1 MIVCWERST
10 RQSTQLEDEDL
21 HLKGDLPIS
30 YEVKLPVFEGP
41 LGLLL
46 HLIEREELDITTI
59 SLAQVTDQYLE
70 YISQM
75 EEREVAHLVDF
86 LVVASKLLLIK
97 SCLLL
102 PTPPVVVEEEEEAD
116 MGEDLV
122 RQLIEYKKFKQIAS
136 LLLERDKQDLHAYVR
151 IGTPTVTGSNKTL
164 DMSGVSL
171 DALVRAARQALK
183 IMPPEPPVSQVIPPL
198 TISMQDKINL
208 IKTGLEQRGE
218 ISFEEAIAG
227 ARSHVEVI
235 VTFLAMLELIKAG
248 FLSAQQEQLFG
259 SIILRYRPEGQETAE
274 ETVKPGADTEP

>member
-1 MIVCWERST
+1 
-10 RQSTQLEDEDL
+10 
-21 HLKGDLPIS
+21 
-30 YEVKLPVFEGP
+30 VFEGP
-41 LGLLL
+41 LELLL
-46 HLIEREELDITTI
+46 HLIEREELDITMI
-59 SLAQVTDQYLE
+59 SLAQVTDQYLG

-97 SCLLL
+97 SRLLL
-102 PTPPVVVEEEEEAD
+102 PTPPVVVEGDEED
-116 MGEDLV
+116 VGDDLV

-151 IGTPTVTGSNKTL
+151 IGTPTMTGHNRTL
-164 DMSGVSL
+164 DMSNVSL
-171 DALVRAARQALK
+171 DALVQAVRQALE
-183 IMPPEPPVSQVIPPL
+183 MLPPRPPVSQVIPPL
-198 TISMQDKINL
+198 IISIQDKISL

-248 FLSAQQEQLFG
+248 FLSAEQEQLFG
-259 SIILRYRPEGQETAE
+259 TITLRYRPEGQETAE
-274 ETVKPGADTEP
+274 ETVEPGASTEP

>member
-1 MIVCWERST
+1 MG
-10 RQSTQLEDEDL
+10 DEDL

-97 SCLLL
+97 SRLLL
-102 PTPPVVVEEEEEAD
+102 PTPPVVVEEEEENV
-116 MGEDLV
+116 GEDLV

-171 DALVRAARQALK
+171 DALVRAARQALE
-183 IMPPEPPVSQVIPPL
+183 IMPLEPPVSQVIPPL

-235 VTFLAMLELIKAG
+235 VTFLAMLELIKIG